1 MAEETITAAELM
13 ARLEKDPDFLAKR
26 AEQDEKVR
34 KLEEG
39 CQADEASLVRELNK
53 SGFEVDSVWDLVNN
67 QPHPVLE
74 RRFVGEYK
82 EAYPILV
89 KHLDVAHHERIREGI
104 IRALSE
110 PAAYAVAAQVLIK
123 HFQLE
128 TRKSLRWVLA
138 NALESM
144 LPKSEL
150 DQYPQ
155 VNEVLRAGYL

>member
-1 MAEETITAAELM
+1 
-13 ARLEKDPDFLAKR
+13 
-26 AEQDEKVR
+26 
-34 KLEEG
+34 
-39 CQADEASLVRELNK
+39 
-53 SGFEVDSVWDLVNN
+53 
-67 QPHPVLE
+67 
-74 RRFVGEYK
+74 
-82 EAYPILV
+82 
-89 KHLDVAHHERIREGI
+89 
-104 IRALSE
+104 
-110 PAAYAVAAQVLIK
+110 VAAQVLIK